1 VGEALLVTRPL
12 AFCMLC
18 GHACQHRR
26 AIFCS
31 VLQRVAVCCRCM
43 GEAIL
48 IARALALCMLCGRAC
63 QHRRAVFC
71 GVLRCV
77 AVGCSG
83 MGEALLIARVNE
95 PRRTH
100 EALRIARMK
109 GSVLHASHEALRIAR
124 MKRSLLHARSPSACF
139 VVLHVNTDVRE
150 FDVCCRGLQYVGAVW
165 VKHFLS
171 RACSTCRAHARLVHA
186 M

>member
-1 VGEALLVTRPL
+1 VGEALLVARPL

-63 QHRRAVFC
+63 QRRRAVFC
-71 GVLRCV
+71 SVLRCV

-109 GSVLHASHEALRIAR
+109 
-124 MKRSLLHARSPSACF
+124 RSLLHTRSPSACF

-150 FDVCCRGLQYVGAVW
+150 FEVCCRGLQYVAAVW

-171 RACSTCRAHARLVHA
+171 RACSACRAHARLVHA